1 MPAMVFSMEAACV
14 DNAILL
20 DYMTSKVVLEEPEIG
35 RTDSHIPID
44 NDFIYD
50 KQHFA
55 MAGGSEDYEDE
66 GDRNIELDAIPT
78 SSR

>member
-1 MPAMVFSMEAACV
+1 VVIRVEAACV

-20 DYMTSKVVLEEPEIG
+20 DYITSKVVLEEPEIG

-55 MAGGSEDYEDE
+55 MAGCSEDYEDE
-66 GDRNIELDAIPT
+66 GDRNNELDAIPT